1 MPLKRLTNKKL
12 SFIIKASNQSR
23 DDKNKKKRRIKKMWY
38 LDRYFNGKYVG
49 TEIFNSKSIAKGFAN
64 KRRAEGYTV
73 ELKTF

>member
-1 MPLKRLTNKKL
+1 MLKTLDKQKIILYNK
-12 SFIIKASNQSR
+12 SVESIKGRQ
-23 DDKNKKKRRIKKMWY
+23 KQKKEREKMYY

-49 TEIFNSKSIAKGFAN
+49 TEIFNSESIAKGFAN